1 MTSIKLIAL
10 LIFLT
15 SSVAHASLYRW
26 IDESGK
32 VHFSD
37 KVPPAMAQKG
47 HTSLNKNGIESEK
60 VSSAEELKKKEE
72 EANKKQE
79 VLAEMTEVKKAEAE
93 QKRKD
98 DQLLATY
105 ESREEVI
112 SIFKKKISLIDQ
124 SIGILSARDESLTQK
139 LKRLNKKHRQT
150 KSESSKI
157 TLSMQIVNAKESLT
171 EYKKAIAINRADK
184 DAVTGKYRQTLIRF
198 DHLAKSN
205 H

>member
-15 SSVAHASLYRW
+15 GSVAHANLYRW
-26 IDESGK
+26 IDENGK

-47 HTSLNKNGIESEK
+47 HTSLNKNGIESAK
-60 VSSAEELKKKEE
+60 ISSAEELKQKAE
-72 EANKKQE
+72 EANKQQE
-79 VLAEMTEVKKAEAE
+79 VLAEMTEAKKAEAE

-112 SIFKKKISLIDQ
+112 SVFKKKISLIDQ
-124 SIGILSARDESLTQK
+124 GIGILSARDESLTQK
-139 LKRLNKKHRQT
+139 LTRLNKKRKQT
-150 KSESSKI
+150 KSESLKI
-157 TLSMQIVNAKESLT
+157 TLSMRIENARESLT

-184 DAVTGKYRQTLIRF
+184 NVVTGKYRQTLIRF
-198 DHLAKSN
+198 DHLAKSS